1 MIPIK
6 YTQPAPGT
14 SGIWQHGQNVRVDN
28 TFGAMPKITYNE
40 EKLAQVNG
48 EVIAGP
54 AATDPRLTADMTDPA
69 TSFVC
74 PSGATR
80 TYEDVADILTGLYFF
95 LAFARDA
102 QMLVDAQ
109 AQNDL
114 NI

>member
-1 MIPIK
+1 MEIPAK

-28 TFGAMPKITYNE
+28 TFGTMPKITYNE

-48 EVIAGP
+48 EVIPGP
-54 AATDPRLTADMTDPA
+54 SVIDPLLTADLSDPT

-80 TYEDVADILTGLYFF
+80 TYADVGDILTGLYFA

-102 QMLVDAQ
+102 QMVADATAVIQ
-109 AQNDL
+109 
-114 NI
+114 